1 MSQTFLCTV
10 ICLLAL
16 LLPGAGCAS
25 DRRPASKADKAP
37 ARVRLA
43 TTTSTENSGLLDVLL
58 PAFEQ
63 THGVV
68 VDVIAVGTGKAL
80 RLAERGD
87 VDVVWVHAP
96 AAERAFV
103 DAGWGVDR
111 RLVMYNDFVILGPS
125 DDPAKVGEAETVVS
139 ALQRIAGAEA
149 PFVSRGDDS
158 GTHTRERALWEE
170 AKLQP
175 AGSWYVEA
183 GQGMG
188 ATLTMA
194 DEKQAY
200 VLCDRGTYLA
210 FKDKIHIVLLYENP
224 AELKNTYHVIAVNP
238 ARHPHVHHAEALALI
253 DWLTSAE
260 GQAVIGDF
268 RAGGQVLFH
277 PCAEAEDESASRKAV
292 EAKQ

>member
-111 RLVMYNDFVILGPS
+111 RLVMYNDFVILGPA
-125 DDPAKVGEAETVVS
+125 DDPAGVAQARTAVS
-139 ALQRIAGAEA
+139 ALRSIAEAEA
-149 PFVSRGDDS
+149 PFVSRGDES
-158 GTHTRERALWEE
+158 GTHKKERQLWHRAGTRP
-170 AKLQP
+170 Q
-175 AGSWYVEA
+175 GSWYVEV

-188 ATLTMA
+188 AALTVA

-200 VLCDRGTYLA
+200 VLCDRATYLA
-210 FKDKIHIVLLYENP
+210 LRDRMEIVLLYESP
-224 AELKNTYHVIAVNP
+224 AELKNIYHVIAVNP
-238 ARHPHVHHAEALALI
+238 ERHPHVHHAEALTLI
-253 DWLTSAE
+253 DWLVSPE
-260 GQAVIGDF
+260 GQAIIGNF
-268 RAGGQVLFH
+268 RKEGEVLFH
-277 PCAEAEDESASRKAV
+277 PCAGAEDEPETPEGP
-292 EAKQ
+292 EAR